1 MMLITL
7 ALLLRKKNIKVTFVL
22 LLVFQSIYSLL
33 LWKRGFL
40 IFFWWENE
48 IKTNIRGSN
57 VY

>member
-7 ALLLRKKNIKVTFVL
+7 ALLLRKKIIKVTFVL
-22 LLVFQSIYSLL
+22 LLVFQSIYYLL

-40 IFFWWENE
+40 IFFLWENE